1 MGRASEI
8 YVIDDDEAVRNSL
21 GFLLR
26 STGFTPYLYASALHF
41 LDECE
46 RLRPACVITDV
57 RMPGMTGLEL
67 VRRLQELGLPH
78 PVIVVT
84 GHSTVRMAVDAMKA
98 GACDFLEKPIDEARL
113 LKALLAAQNWT
124 GHAASQT
131 REQDRAID
139 LIAMLSPREQHILQL
154 VVTGKANKVMAQV
167 LGISPRTVEIHRAN
181 LMRKLGASSLSEL
194 VRVALAGGLDLTGR

>member
-1 MGRASEI
+1 MKASEI
-8 YVIDDDEAVRNSL
+8 YVIDDDEAVRTSL

-67 VRRLQELGLPH
+67 VLRLQDLGLPH

-84 GHSTVRMAVDAMKA
+84 GQSTVRMAVDAMKA
-98 GACDFLEKPIDEARL
+98 GACDFLEKPIDEAKL
-113 LKALLAAQNWT
+113 LKALLAAQNRT
-124 GHAASQT
+124 GQAASQT
-131 REQDRAID
+131 REQDRAIR
-139 LIAMLSPREQHILQL
+139 LIEALSSREQDILRL
-154 VVTGKANKVMAQV
+154 VVSGKANKVMALT

-181 LMRKLGASSLSEL
+181 LMRKLGATSLSDL
-194 VRVALAGGLDLTGR
+194 VRISIAGGIEA